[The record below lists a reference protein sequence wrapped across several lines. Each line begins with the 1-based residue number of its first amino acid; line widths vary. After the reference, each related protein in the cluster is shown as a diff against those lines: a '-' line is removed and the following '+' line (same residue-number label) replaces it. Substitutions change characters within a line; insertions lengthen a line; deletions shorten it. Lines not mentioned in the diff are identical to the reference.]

1 MFMAYC
7 KTFFFMVYFRFVFF
21 SWPITVVGGL
31 FAGCLVFSEPGS
43 MRQFGNGV
51 VSDFG
56 AVILTFV
63 TIPVERY
70 PSFRPPNIL
79 DTSYL

>member
-7 KTFFFMVYFRFVFF
+7 KTFFHGLLSICFF
-21 SWPITVVGGL
+21 SWLSTVVGGL
-31 FAGCLVFSEPGS
+31 FAGCLVFPEPGS

-56 AVILTFV
+56 AVMLTFV

-70 PSFRPPNIL
+70 PSF
-79 DTSYL
+79 

>member
-1 MFMAYC
+1 MFVAYC
-7 KTFFFMVYFRFVFF
+7 KTFFSWLTFDLFF
-21 SWPITVVGGL
+21 FPWLITVVGGL
-31 FAGCLVFSEPGS
+31 FAGCLVFPEPGS

-56 AVILTFV
+56 AVMLTFV

-70 PSFRPPNIL
+70 PSF
-79 DTSYL
+79 